1 MSKRSLLLD
10 LPPAL
15 FQELQ
20 QVSTAE
26 GADITEFVRVA
37 LEEKLADLRTI
48 RAFREQGPWRRV
60 AGLRRPRRRS
70 KT

>member
-1 MSKRSLLLD
+1 MNKHSLSLD

-20 QVSTAE
+20 QASTAE
-26 GADITEFVRVA
+26 GADITEFVRVT
-37 LEEKLADLRTI
+37 LEENVADLKTI
-48 RAFREQGPWRRV
+48 RAFREQDSWRRV
-60 AGLRRPRRRS
+60 PGLRRPRRRS

>member
-1 MSKRSLLLD
+1 MKQRVLSLD

-20 QVSTAE
+20 QASSAE
-26 GADITEFVRVA
+26 GADITQFVRVT
-37 LEEKLADLRTI
+37 LEEKLADLRTM
-48 RAFREQGPWRRV
+48 RAFREQGPWRRPP
-60 AGLRRPRRRS
+60 GLRRS